1 MWRSAPEKTESRRS
15 YTERM
20 KIFAPLL
27 VLIFIQ
33 PPPAIVDTPTVKV
46 LTGLTVPE
54 FEAEMQLMTQALGA
68 SCGTCH
74 ARGNFASD
82 GNPRKARAREMLT
95 MTKAINQQYFPDHQ
109 PIDGESKLGRITC
122 FTCHQ
127 GDLHPKSAPPL

>member
-1 MWRSAPEKTESRRS
+1 
-15 YTERM
+15 M
-20 KIFAPLL
+20 KILAPFI
-27 VLIFIQ
+27 VLIFVQ
-33 PPPAIVDTPTVKV
+33 PPPPAAVDTPTVKI

-82 GNPRKARAREMLT
+82 SNPRKVRAREMLA
-95 MTKAINQQYFPDHQ
+95 MTKTINQQFFPDHK
-109 PIDGESKLGRITC
+109 PAEGESRLGRITC